1 MGIDFLQHKVD
12 ALQIELRELV
22 ELSDH
27 TTDILDTFLEKCNEL
42 DLEDR
47 NYVSFVNQ
55 ELKEKLNKLKFL
67 RKHGK

>member
-1 MGIDFLQHKVD
+1 MGIDFLQHQVD

-22 ELSDH
+22 ELSDN

-47 NYVSFVNQ
+47 NYVSFVNK

>member
-1 MGIDFLQHKVD
+1 MGIDFLQHQVD

-27 TTDILDTFLEKCNEL
+27 TTDILDTFLEKSKEL

>member
-1 MGIDFLQHKVD
+1 MSNSFLQHQVD

-27 TTDILDTFLEKCNEL
+27 TTDILDTFLEKSKEL

-47 NYVSFVNQ
+47 KYVSFVNH
-55 ELKEKLNKLKFL
+55 ELKTKLNKLKFL
-67 RKHGK
+67 NE

>member
-1 MGIDFLQHKVD
+1 MGIDFLQHQVD

-27 TTDILDTFLEKCNEL
+27 TTDILDTFLEKSKEL
-42 DLEDR
+42 DSEDR

-55 ELKEKLNKLKFL
+55 ELKEKINKLKFL
-67 RKHGK
+67 RTHGK

>member
-1 MGIDFLQHKVD
+1 MGIDFLQHQVD

-22 ELSDH
+22 ELSDN